1 MLALCYRGIER
12 LNHSR
17 RTSAPKLWLGPKTLA
32 MLSCALTLLA
42 AQPILAADG
51 RTNEAKSTIRI
62 AGQVQT
68 SSRTNIL
75 VRSDASRP
83 AQAVRRTNTP
93 SLSTRQLHILATLE
107 IFQRLMAFELRP
119 TDQLHL
125 PALIYA
131 PTTLAF
137 IQTVPL
143 PTRSLIVDAATPKLT
158 AEQSFSLTHCL
169 LAPPTRV

>member
-1 MLALCYRGIER
+1 MNY
-12 LNHSR
+12 SR
-17 RTSAPKLWLGPKTLA
+17 RTSARKLWLGPKTLA

-42 AQPILAADG
+42 AQPIIAADA
-51 RTNEAKSTIRI
+51 RANEAKSTLRI
-62 AGQVQT
+62 AGQDQA

-75 VRSDASRP
+75 IRTDASRP
-83 AQAVRRTNTP
+83 AQAVGRSNTP
-93 SLSTRQLHILATLE
+93 TLSTRQLHILATLE

-137 IQTVPL
+137 IQNVPL
-143 PTRSLIVDAATPKLT
+143 PTQSLILDISTPKLT
-158 AEQSFSLTHCL
+158 PEQSFSLTHCL